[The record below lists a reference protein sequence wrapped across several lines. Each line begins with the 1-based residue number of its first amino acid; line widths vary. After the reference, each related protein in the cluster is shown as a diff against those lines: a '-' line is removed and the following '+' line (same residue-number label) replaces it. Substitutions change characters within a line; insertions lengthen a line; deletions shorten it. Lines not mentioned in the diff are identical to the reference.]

1 MDYQPILL
9 GATVLNT
16 AALGYM
22 LWQRNSEQQKIK
34 NQMVVDTSG
43 LIDGRIVDIVGSG
56 FVPPRLVIPQFVVA
70 ELQFL
75 ADQGDAYK
83 RERARY
89 GLEVVRRLQDM
100 RQTEVVIKPGMAR
113 GIKEVDD
120 KLVALAKKTGA
131 MLYTTDFN
139 LNQVAQI
146 EGVRVLNVNELAQ
159 GLRAMHLPGEKR
171 DIKITQIGQDRTQGV
186 GYLEDGTM
194 VVVEQAAKKLN
205 QHVQVEFTRMLQT
218 QAGKM
223 MFATLVGGHKHD
235 NGHVTSNNS
244 GNGMAGKKQN
254 VQKVQPAEPVQKQ
267 PAPKQA
273 PVAPK
278 QEKPPV
284 AIASEPKQPMVYH
297 SDANQ
302 QSQAQNGQRPGGANK
317 RRRNSRMPRPAQQ
330 SQPDDGH
337 VKL

>member
-1 MDYQPILL
+1 MDYQPIIL
-9 GATVLNT
+9 GVTAVNT
-16 AALGYM
+16 AALGLL
-22 LWQRNSEQQKIK
+22 LWQRNNENQKIK

-56 FVPPRLVIPQFVVA
+56 FVPPRLIIPQFVVA

-89 GLEVVRRLQDM
+89 GLDVVRRLQDM

-171 DIKITQIGQDRTQGV
+171 DIKITQVGQDRSQGV

-223 MFATLVGGHKHD
+223 MFATLAGAYKHD
-235 NGHVTSNNS
+235 SSHDKHD
-244 GNGMAGKKQN
+244 KKQM
-254 VQKVQPAEPVQKQ
+254 
-267 PAPKQA
+267 PK
-273 PVAPK
+273 PVAPQK
-278 QEKPPV
+278 IEQPAAPVQQAPIEQPKPQAV
-284 AIASEPKQPMVYH
+284 FH
-297 SDANQ
+297 SDQKPQ
-302 QSQAQNGQRPGGANK
+302 QHAGGNNNRRRRQPRPQRPA
-317 RRRNSRMPRPAQQ
+317 PQ
-330 SQPDDGH
+330 DDGH
-337 VKL
+337 IKL

>member
-1 MDYQPILL
+1 MEYQPIIL
-9 GATVLNT
+9 GATVINT
-16 AALGYM
+16 AALGYL
-22 LWQRNSEQQKIK
+22 LWQKSNDSQKIK

-43 LIDGRIVDIVGSG
+43 LIDGRIIEIVGSG
-56 FVPPRLVIPQFVVA
+56 FVPPRLIIPQFVVA

-89 GLEVVRRLQDM
+89 GLDVVRRLQDM
-100 RQTEVVIKPGMAR
+100 RQTEVVIKPGMAK

-120 KLVALAKKTGA
+120 KLVALAKKSGA
-131 MLYTTDFN
+131 LLYTTDFN

-159 GLRAMHLPGEKR
+159 GLRAMHLPGER
-171 DIKITQIGQDRTQGV
+171 GDIKITQVGQDRTQGV

-205 QHVQVEFTRMLQT
+205 QYVQVEFTRMLQT

-223 MFATLVGGHKHD
+223 MFATLNGTHKHESHASSSI
-235 NGHVTSNNS
+235 GGS
-244 GNGMAGKKQN
+244 KKSVKPEALV
-254 VQKVQPAEPVQKQ
+254 VQQ
-267 PAPKQA
+267 
-273 PVAPK
+273 
-278 QEKPPV
+278 KPPKPEQKPQV
-284 AIASEPKQPMVYH
+284 PKEEKQVTTAYH
-297 SDANQ
+297 SDQGQ
-302 QSQAQNGQRPGGANK
+302 QVHGSVAPQRTN
-317 RRRNSRMPRPAQQ
+317 RRRRPQRAPRQAGVE
-330 SQPDDGH
+330 DDGH

>member
-1 MDYQPILL
+1 MDYQPIIL
-9 GATVLNT
+9 GVTAINT
-16 AALGYM
+16 AALGYL
-22 LWQRNSEQQKIK
+22 LWQRSNENQKVK

-56 FVPPRLVIPQFVVA
+56 FVPQRLIVPQFVVA

-159 GLRAMHLPGEKR
+159 GLRAVHLPGEKR
-171 DIKITQIGQDRTQGV
+171 DIKITQVGQDRTQGV

-194 VVVEQAAKKLN
+194 VVVENAAKRLN

-223 MFATLVGGHKHD
+223 MFATLHGAQREAHE
-235 NGHVTSNNS
+235 
-244 GNGMAGKKQN
+244 KK
-254 VQKVQPAEPVQKQ
+254 PTLPPSQ
-267 PAPKQA
+267 PAPRPKRDETPAATA
-273 PVAPK
+273 PELPAASTPK
-278 QEKPPV
+278 AQT
-284 AIASEPKQPMVYH
+284 VYH
-297 SDANQ
+297 SD
-302 QSQAQNGQRPGGANK
+302 
-317 RRRNSRMPRPAQQ
+317 RPAQRPANHNRRRR
-330 SQPDDGH
+330 QPRQVRGDNDGH

>member
-9 GATVLNT
+9 GATVINT
-16 AALGYM
+16 AALGYL
-22 LWQRNSEQQKIK
+22 LWQQNNASQKVK

-43 LIDGRIVDIVGSG
+43 LIDGRLVEIVSSG
-56 FVPPRLVIPQFVVA
+56 FVPQRLIIPQFVVA

-100 RQTEVVIKPGMAR
+100 RQTEVVIKPGMAK

-120 KLVALAKKTGA
+120 KLVALAKKSGA

-159 GLRAMHLPGEKR
+159 GLRAMHLPGER
-171 DIKITQIGQDRTQGV
+171 ADIKITQTGQDRAQGV

-223 MFATLVGGHKHD
+223 MFATLHGQH
-235 NGHVTSNNS
+235 N
-244 GNGMAGKKQN
+244 KQP
-254 VQKVQPAEPVQKQ
+254 QKQQPEPKPQIVEPPKPQSFHSDQHEQTQAAQTTQPASRRNNNHRRRQ
-267 PAPKQA
+267 PRAPR
-273 PVAPK
+273 PVA
-278 QEKPPV
+278 E
-284 AIASEPKQPMVYH
+284 ET
-297 SDANQ
+297 
-302 QSQAQNGQRPGGANK
+302 
-317 RRRNSRMPRPAQQ
+317 
-330 SQPDDGH
+330 GH
-337 VKL
+337 IKL